1 MTISREIQL
10 GSLRLGGHN
19 PLFLIAGPC
28 VIESEAHAR
37 SMAER
42 VAKIASDAGVPFIFK
57 ASYDK
62 ANRSSVKAFRGP
74 GLAEGLR
81 ILGKIKSDLHLPI
94 LTDIH
99 DASQAAPAAEV
110 VDILQIPAFLSRQ
123 TDLLVAAA
131 KTGRIVNVKKAQFLS
146 PWDMGNVAEKIA
158 AAGNQKIILTER
170 GASFGYNNLVVDMRS
185 FPVLAKFGY
194 PVVYDVTHSVQLPGG
209 QGHSSGGQPEFIE
222 PLARAGVATGVD
234 GIFLETHDNPA
245 AALSDGPNALPLA
258 QLPQLLARLDN
269 SFVRAVDLLFA
280 CKGRVVVAGMGK
292 SGLVGRKISATF
304 SSTGTP
310 SFFLHP
316 AEALHGDLG
325 LLARGDTL
333 LAITYGGE
341 TQEILNLLEALKRLE
356 IPIVTLTGNP
366 KSTLAEA
373 SEVVLDVSVKE
384 EACSLNLAPTASTT
398 VAMAVGDAL
407 AVSLLDRR
415 NFRHDDFA
423 ALHPA
428 GRLGKKLLRVEHLM
442 HTGDAL
448 PRVSPETPMPATF
461 HEMSAKKLG
470 MTTVTTPDGKLAG
483 ILTDG
488 DLRRL
493 MEKHGGATLSMTAG
507 DCMVRAPQTIGP
519 KLLASE
525 ALNLMEKK
533 KITSVVVVDA
543 SQKVVGVVHL
553 HDLWTLELI

>member
-1 MTISREIQL
+1 M
-10 GSLRLGGHN
+10 SL
-19 PLFLIAGPC
+19 
-28 VIESEAHAR
+28 ETAR
-37 SMAER
+37 R
-42 VAKIASDAGVPFIFK
+42 V
-57 ASYDK
+57 
-62 ANRSSVKAFRGP
+62 
-74 GLAEGLR
+74 LR
-81 ILGKIKSDLHLPI
+81 IE
-94 LTDIH
+94 
-99 DASQAAPAAEV
+99 AQAIQDV
-110 VDILQIPAFLSRQ
+110 
-123 TDLLVAAA
+123 LV
-131 KTGRIVNVKKAQFLS
+131 
-146 PWDMGNVAEKIA
+146 
-158 AAGNQKIILTER
+158 
-170 GASFGYNNLVVDMRS
+170 
-185 FPVLAKFGY
+185 
-194 PVVYDVTHSVQLPGG
+194 
-209 QGHSSGGQPEFIE
+209 
-222 PLARAGVATGVD
+222 
-234 GIFLETHDNPA
+234 
-245 AALSDGPNALPLA
+245 
-258 QLPQLLARLDN
+258 RLDN

-280 CKGRVVVAGMGK
+280 CKGRVVVTGMGK

-325 LLARGDTL
+325 MLARGDTL
-333 LAITYGGE
+333 LAVTYGGE
-341 TQEILNLLEALKRLE
+341 TQEILNLLESLKRLE
-356 IPIVTLTGNP
+356 ISIVTLTGNP

-407 AVSLLDRR
+407 AVSLLGRR
-415 NFRHDDFA
+415 GFQHDDFA

-442 HTGDAL
+442 HSGDAL

-507 DCMVRAPQTIGP
+507 ACMVRNPQTINA

-533 KITSVVVVDA
+533 KITSIVVVDA
-543 SQKVVGVVHL
+543 SQKVLGVVHL